1 MTGMDGQLIHEYLA
15 RLGAVV
21 ADPGPRLLEELQE
34 RHLMTVPFEN
44 IDFHLG
50 ERIRLGRAAVEKVAR
65 RNRGGTCRELNGVAF
80 PALLTALG
88 YRVSLLGSR
97 VFVAGRATFPL
108 AHTVIRVDCP
118 RPWLVDVGIGKDG
131 PRRPLRLDD
140 RGPQHDQNGMYRFVD
155 RPDGEVDL
163 LRDGVPVVRIEPRP
177 REVDDFRPVLW
188 WFETSPDSPFRTDLF
203 CTRTTPLGRI
213 TLRGNVLTRTED
225 DTRETTVLGDD
236 AGIARA
242 YREHF
247 DITLDRLP
255 PIPVRAAG

>member
-1 MTGMDGQLIHEYLA
+1 MADQLIHEYLA
-15 RLGAVV
+15 RLATTEGTP
-21 ADPGPRLLEELQE
+21 DPVLLKELQE

-50 ERIRLGRAAVEKVAR
+50 EPIRLGEAAVEKVAR
-65 RNRGGTCRELNGVAF
+65 RSRGGTCRELNGSAF

-131 PRRPLRLDD
+131 PVHPLRLDLS
-140 RGPQHDQNGMYRFVD
+140 GPQHDQNGTYEVVD
-155 RPDGEVDL
+155 RPDGDVDVF
-163 LRDGVPVVRIEPRP
+163 RDGEPALRIEQRP
-177 REVDDFRPVLW
+177 RDLDDFRPVLW
-188 WFETSPDSPFRTDLF
+188 WFESSPDSPFRDNLF
-203 CTRTTPLGRI
+203 CTRTTALGRL
-213 TLRGNVLTRTED
+213 TLRGNVLTRTEGAN
-225 DTRETTVLGDD
+225 RETTVLGDD
-236 AGIARA
+236 TEIARA
-242 YREHF
+242 YLECF

-255 PIPVRAAG
+255 PIPARGAG